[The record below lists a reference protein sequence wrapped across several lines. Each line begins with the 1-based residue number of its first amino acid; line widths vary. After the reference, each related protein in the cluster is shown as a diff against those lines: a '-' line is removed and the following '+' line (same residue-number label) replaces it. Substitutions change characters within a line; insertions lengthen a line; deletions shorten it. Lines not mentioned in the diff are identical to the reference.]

1 MGKIDRLFQRAN
13 IIKSTQV
20 SNGPSASDFRVWI
33 DGVCNGAITDEML
46 LNGFELKGI
55 AKRCEK

>member
-33 DGVCNGAITDEML
+33 DGAITDEML